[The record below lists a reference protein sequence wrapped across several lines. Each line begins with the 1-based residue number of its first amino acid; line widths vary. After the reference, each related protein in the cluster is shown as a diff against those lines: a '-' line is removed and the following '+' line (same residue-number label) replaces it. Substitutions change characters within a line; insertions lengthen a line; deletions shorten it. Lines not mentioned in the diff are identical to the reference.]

1 MIFITQKNGKKSSV
15 NKLFAALPEVYS
27 YTIQGISKHGGSY
40 LWRAAEDYL
49 HVHQK
54 IHRIKSYGKSN
65 VEQISSAGL
74 NCKNWQSRS
83 HALQAKDVM

>member
-1 MIFITQKNGKKSSV
+1 MLHMCMIFITQKNGKKSSV

-54 IHRIKSYGKSN
+54 IHRIKSYGTFVYCQPSN
-65 VEQISSAGL
+65 GEIAHESF
-74 NCKNWQSRS
+74 
-83 HALQAKDVM
+83 